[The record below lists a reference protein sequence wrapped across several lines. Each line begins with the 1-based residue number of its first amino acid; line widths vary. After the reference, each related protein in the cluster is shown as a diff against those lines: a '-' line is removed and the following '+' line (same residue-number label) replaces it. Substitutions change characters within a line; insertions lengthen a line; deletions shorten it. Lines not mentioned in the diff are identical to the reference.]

1 MTVHPRLELSQLTGR
16 GTTAFAIGYFVAMA
30 IFAFWSIDGVRNPVP
45 TVIGLVLFGLSCVAL
60 VRDKGEILSLR
71 VTLLVIALGTITAL
85 LISWQI
91 TDDSF
96 TVWYYNAGCVAL
108 FLVILRGRILLAW
121 VGYVAISGVMAAWGA
136 TTEYGIADALFLV
149 ANQLT
154 IIVIGTT
161 LAIGLRRNIR
171 RIRLLAA
178 ETSARAAAEATAQAT
193 TAERNTR
200 LEALNE
206 LVAPL
211 LAKLVDGVTLTDEDR
226 LQFAVAEAALRDS
239 MRARALDVPIVIA
252 AARDARRRGVEV
264 VLLDDSTPSSLDPDD
279 LARAAQATAAAISS
293 ADDGQVTARLLPAGR
308 SAIATIVVDGSRYE
322 RSDIRR
328 AD

>member
-45 TVIGLVLFGLSCVAL
+45 TVIGLGLFGLTSVLL

-71 VTLLVIALGTITAL
+71 VTLLVIALGTTTAL

-121 VGYVAISGVMAAWGA
+121 VGYLAISGVMAAWGA
-136 TTEYGIADALFLV
+136 TTAYGIADALFLV

-161 LAIGLRRNIR
+161 LAVGLRRNIR

-211 LAKLVDGVTLTDEDR
+211 LAKLVDGVPLSDEDR
-226 LQFAVAEAALRDS
+226 LEFAVAEAALRDS
-239 MRARALDVPIVIA
+239 MRARALDVPIVVA

-279 LARAAQATAAAISS
+279 LARAAQATVAALTS
-293 ADDGQVTARLLPAGR
+293 AEDGQVTARLLPAGR